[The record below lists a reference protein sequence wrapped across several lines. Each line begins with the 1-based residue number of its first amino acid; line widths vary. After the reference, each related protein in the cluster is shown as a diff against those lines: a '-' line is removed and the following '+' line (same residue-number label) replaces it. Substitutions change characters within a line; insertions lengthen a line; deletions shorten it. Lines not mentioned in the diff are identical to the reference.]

1 MEKIF
6 KEESKKIVLLVD
18 AENAFNSI
26 NRKEFLDNISILCP
40 GISTFITNCYTT
52 PTLLFVIDGSE
63 IKSNEETTHGG
74 SVAMAIYA
82 LGITPL
88 IMMMVEL
95 VRTKCGDIKMV
106 AFADDFSAA
115 GKLKSLLQW
124 WTTFLEVGPKFGYFT
139 EPAKS
144 WLMTKP
150 ETQATGKELFK
161 DTKVKVTNS
170 GKKFLGSVIGTFTFK
185 K

>member
-26 NRKEFLDNISILCP
+26 NRKEFLHNISILCP

-52 PTLLFVIDGSE
+52 PALLFVIDSSE
-63 IKSNEETTHGG
+63 IKSNEEI
-74 SVAMAIYA
+74 AMAIYA

-124 WTTFLEVGPKFGYFT
+124 WTTLFEVGPKFGYFT

-170 GKKFLGSVIGTFTFK
+170 GKKFLGSVIGAFTFK

>member
-1 MEKIF
+1 MTI
-6 KEESKKIVLLVD
+6 
-18 AENAFNSI
+18 
-26 NRKEFLDNISILCP
+26 
-40 GISTFITNCYTT
+40 YT
-52 PTLLFVIDGSE
+52 
-63 IKSNEETTHGG
+63 
-74 SVAMAIYA
+74 

-95 VRTKCGDIKMV
+95 VRTKCNNIKMV

-124 WTTFLEVGPKFGYFT
+124 WTTMLEVGPKFGYFT
-139 EPAKS
+139 EPANS
-144 WLMTKP
+144 WLITTP

-170 GKKFLGSVIGTFTFK
+170 GKKFLGSAIGTFTFK